1 MKRKHQEKVAVT
13 GGDTAMLALGS
24 CVIPLLYS
32 PNTID
37 PALSPRFL
45 AWGILILCL
54 LLFTLIKS
62 GGSQGHFRP
71 SVLRRAIFPIFAGY
85 FFWSCVSLVRASS
98 GTDGIFSLLKVL
110 LAIIFLY
117 AATVIL
123 SGGWTRRIFLA
134 RVVTVLSGII
144 SLIGICQ
151 YFGLGFQ
158 WIPGNFVIYATMA
171 HKNLLASF
179 LFLTLPFMLCI
190 MGEPS
195 GLWRVVSP
203 LACAAALAAIL
214 LTRCR
219 AVWLALIIASII
231 TMSVIWKIEGR
242 PFSQRGNKNRG
253 FAMKNI
259 LAVLLMV
266 FMIFLSL
273 SLFYERSFPGG
284 ERAMFFDISGVYR
297 VPTYSIFSRE
307 SMKVRTG
314 LWKNSLQIVG
324 KNPLLG
330 VGPGQWK
337 VAFPLFEDPVF
348 RKQSENSHIEVSYER
363 PHNDYLNVLSEEGIP
378 GFLCFLTVY
387 ALVFFYLFKIIRNSG
402 DRRVRSFSYTML
414 FGMIGYLVCAFFS
427 FPGERIAHTIF
438 LMLIMA
444 NVVSAYHA
452 MNPGEAPPRKKK
464 IMFGHVFMAIAVSGC
479 VFFGYGRVV
488 SECHAKKAIEARREG
503 NWQRVLVETDLAG
516 GRFYDMCPG
525 ATPLSYYRGEA
536 NLRLGNIRNATQN
549 FLKALRVHPNHFH
562 TLNNLGTCYFA
573 LGRYNKAYICF
584 LKALKLRPNS
594 TVAARN
600 GRTARRFMTGKRA

>member
-32 PNTID
+32 PNTLD
-37 PALSPRFL
+37 PASSPRFL

-71 SVLRRAIFPIFAGY
+71 SVLRRAIFPVFAGY

-158 WIPGNFVIYATMA
+158 WIPGNFVIYSTMA
-171 HKNLLASF
+171 HKNLLAFF
-179 LFLTLPFMLCI
+179 LLLTLPFVLCI

-219 AVWLALIIASII
+219 AVWLALIISSII
-231 TMSVIWKIEGR
+231 TTGVAWKIERRFFNKRADGR
-242 PFSQRGNKNRG
+242 DGQADRIVFL
-253 FAMKNI
+253 I
-259 LAVLLMV
+259 LAVVLMLV
-266 FMIFLSL
+266 LSIPF
-273 SLFYERSFPGG
+273 FYGWPAARGDKATPSDVCGVHKVLT
-284 ERAMFFDISGVYR
+284 DSISSG
-297 VPTYSIFSRE
+297 E
-307 SMKVRTG
+307 SMRVRMG
-314 LWKNSLQIVG
+314 LWKNTLRMVG
-324 KNPLLG
+324 ENPFLG
-330 VGPGQWK
+330 VGSGHWK
-337 VAFPLFEDPVF
+337 TTYPLFEGTPLQE
-348 RKQSENSHIEVSYER
+348 QSQGTHFEIYYER

-378 GFLCFLTVY
+378 GFLSFLTVY
-387 ALVFFYLFKIIRNSG
+387 ALVFFYLFKIFRNSG
-402 DRRVRSFSYTML
+402 DRRVRNFFYAML

-503 NWQRVLVETDLAG
+503 NWQQVLVETDLAG

-536 NLRLGNIRNATQN
+536 NLRLGNIRNAMQD
-549 FLKALRVHPNHFH
+549 FVKALQVHPNHFH

-573 LGRYNKAYICF
+573 MGCYRKAYGSF
-584 LKALKLRPNS
+584 QKALKIRPNS
-594 TVAARN
+594 TAAARN
-600 GRTARRFMTGKRA
+600 VRTARGFIPG